1 MMEFIIQ
8 LRKKNLFKLI
18 WFLALG
24 SAKNLFFLFF
34 PIFIW

>member
-1 MMEFIIQ
+1 MMELIIQ

-24 SAKNLFFLFF
+24 SAKNLFYFF